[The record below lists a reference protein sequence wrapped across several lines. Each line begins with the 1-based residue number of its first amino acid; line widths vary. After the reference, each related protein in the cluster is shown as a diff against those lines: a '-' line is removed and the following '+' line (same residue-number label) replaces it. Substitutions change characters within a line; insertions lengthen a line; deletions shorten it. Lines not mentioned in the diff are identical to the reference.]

1 MSSEE
6 SKEEQ
11 AFPVGAIV
19 RKRGQKRWLGE
30 VLREREDKGGRYVE
44 IRSFRNGG
52 VLSVAPE
59 MLVAK
64 KRRSQRRRKS
74 IGSSVGSEL
83 A

>member
-19 RKRGQKRWLGE
+19 RRRGQKRWLGE

-52 VLSVAPE
+52 IMSVAPE
-59 MLVAK
+59 GLVAK
-64 KRRSQRRRKS
+64 KWRSQRRRRS
-74 IGSSVGSEL
+74 NGSTSGSAL
-83 A
+83 T

>member
-11 AFPVGAIV
+11 AFPVGTIV

-52 VLSVAPE
+52 IMSVAPE
-59 MLVAK
+59 KLVGK
-64 KRRSQRRRKS
+64 KRRSQRRRRSTKT
-74 IGSSVGSEL
+74 SVGSEL